1 MAEHDRRSEF
11 VPDPDDS
18 DDVEIVEVVG
28 LDEEAGAGPERSAPR
43 SGGDGDRSP
52 NEYLLD
58 LDSPDGDRLTES
70 GAAAGGTDDG
80 EVSDHQRLLRARAD
94 YDNLRKRIDRERR
107 DFEQYANYALVGRL
121 LPVVDNLERALQAGP
136 GPGDTMREGLEM
148 IYRQLMEQLQQE
160 GLSPIQAVGL
170 SFDPNLHDAVATDST
185 SERPANTVIE
195 ELQKGYLF
203 QDRVLRP
210 AAVRV
215 STAQPPDAEPPD
227 GDADEDR

>member
-1 MAEHDRRSEF
+1 MAEHDRRGEF
-11 VPDPDDS
+11 VPHPNDA

-28 LDEEAGAGPERSAPR
+28 LDEEAGAGPERSGPR
-43 SGGDGDRSP
+43 SGGDGDRYP

-58 LDSPDGDRLTES
+58 LDSPNRDRPAQSEE
-70 GAAAGGTDDG
+70 AAGGADDG

-94 YDNLRKRIDRERR
+94 YDNLRRRIDRERR

-121 LPVVDNLERALQAGP
+121 LPVVDNLERALRAGP
-136 GPGDTMREGLEM
+136 GAGGTMLEGLEM

-170 SFDPNLHDAVATDST
+170 PFDPNLHDALATDHT
-185 SERPANTVIE
+185 SDRPANTVVE

-215 STAQPPDAEPPD
+215 STAEP
-227 GDADEDR
+227 ADEEANEDR